1 LNNDFFRNEPS
12 LKVVSFLKIRY
23 NSTGDTM
30 VNYPNKKNRTTNST
44 FSSSNLGMSLEED
57 INQSNAYYLVHG
69 IANVHKKPTP
79 IQVVSV
85 AYPARN
91 KAKITEAY
99 YKTPSTT
106 DYNGVYKG
114 YALDF
119 EAKQTKNKT
128 AFSLKNI
135 HQHQIDHL
143 CDVSNHGAIAFL
155 IIRFS
160 MFNETYLLY
169 YEQLEAFIK
178 NNTRASIPR
187 AYFIKYA
194 QLIPYSLTPPVD
206 YLSMIDLSF
215 NSRSTT

>member
-1 LNNDFFRNEPS
+1 MM
-12 LKVVSFLKIRY
+12 I
-23 NSTGDTM
+23 
-30 VNYPNKKNRTTNST
+30 NYPTRKKSAANST
-44 FSSSNLGMSLEED
+44 FNNAKLGMSLEED
-57 INQSNAYYLVHG
+57 INQTNAYYLVHKL
-69 IANVHKKPTP
+69 ANVHKKPTP

-85 AYPARN
+85 SYPARN

-119 EAKQTKNKT
+119 EAKETKSKT

-143 CDVSNHGAIAFL
+143 KDVSEHGAISFL

-160 MFNETYLLY
+160 SYNETYLLY
-169 YEQLEAFIK
+169 YDQLETFLK
-178 NNTRASIPR
+178 NNTRHSIPR
-187 AYFIKYA
+187 SFFVEHAL
-194 QLIPYSLTPPVD
+194 LIPYSLTPPVD
-206 YLSMIDLSF
+206 YLSFIDLTATQGAQHEKNKIS
-215 NSRSTT
+215 NV